1 MRERKTMRVLIIIP
15 AYNEEKS
22 LKRVMEH
29 LKAVCPQLDYLIIND
44 GSTDRTKA
52 ICIENQYHVMHFPE
66 NQGLTKVIQTGMRY
80 ALERDYDAALQFDA
94 DGQHLPEYIES
105 MVSLME
111 ETGCDIVI
119 ASRFKDGKMPFRL
132 RTLGEKLISAA
143 IRLTTGQSLTDPTS
157 GMRLYGRRII
167 RQFARDSSCAPEP
180 DTIAYMV
187 RMGANVQEV
196 KVEMEDRKEGKSY
209 LTPVN
214 ATKYMIK
221 ELSAI
226 LIFQWFR
233 GKENI
238 AKGPDNT
245 QRPEFRELESVGGGR
260 KDITR
265 SGGTERVAIQLA
277 NALRKDHTYE
287 ICFLSLTEQREP
299 PFYPLHPEISRD
311 HLGERWIKPGPGYLP
326 LIGKLRKFLKE
337 QQIDVI
343 IDIDI
348 VLDALAIP
356 ATRGMKTKV
365 VSWEHFNCEFEQ
377 KILYR
382 RLISGLTA
390 RFSDYI
396 ITLTEEDR
404 ENYRKILGR
413 KSRISAIYNIV
424 PEMTRDEAV
433 MRENWIVTAGR
444 LTYQKGIEYL
454 AKIAVPILKKHPD
467 WKWLVLGDGEERA
480 ILEQAVTENKLE
492 DQLILKGTVNQVEW
506 YLNRAKL
513 FVLTSRYEGF
523 GMCLVEALQMQV
535 PCVSFDIKIGPSEI
549 IADGQ
554 NGILIPPFEW
564 ERMILEIDNLLDHSD
579 RLEEL
584 AANTMIGFERYQVEK
599 ITEKWKGVLNTI

>member
-1 MRERKTMRVLIIIP
+1 MRK
-15 AYNEEKS
+15 K
-22 LKRVMEH
+22 
-29 LKAVCPQLDYLIIND
+29 
-44 GSTDRTKA
+44 
-52 ICIENQYHVMHFPE
+52 ICF
-66 NQGLTKVIQTGMRY
+66 
-80 ALERDYDAALQFDA
+80 F
-94 DGQHLPEYIES
+94 
-105 MVSLME
+105 
-111 ETGCDIVI
+111 
-119 ASRFKDGKMPFRL
+119 
-132 RTLGEKLISAA
+132 
-143 IRLTTGQSLTDPTS
+143 S
-157 GMRLYGRRII
+157 G
-167 RQFARDSSCAPEP
+167 
-180 DTIAYMV
+180 
-187 RMGANVQEV
+187 
-196 KVEMEDRKEGKSY
+196 
-209 LTPVN
+209 
-214 ATKYMIK
+214 
-221 ELSAI
+221 
-226 LIFQWFR
+226 
-233 GKENI
+233 
-238 AKGPDNT
+238 
-245 QRPEFRELESVGGGR
+245 
-260 KDITR
+260 DITR

-287 ICFLSLTEQREP
+287 ICFLSLTEQRKT
-299 PFYPLHPEISRD
+299 PFYPLHPEISRE

-326 LIGKLRKFLKE
+326 LVGKLRKFLKE

-599 ITEKWKGVLNTI
+599 ITEKWKDVLNTI